1 MTGALAHNPAFIWAI
16 IGAIVAIVLAGAL
29 LRSRRRRRPDIVA
42 HIAPRKVTAQ
52 VAAVPV
58 LSSAELAND
67 VRTTE
72 AEGANE
78 TLPDL
83 YLALAQSRISDG
95 AASEGEE
102 LLRKILRSTGPS
114 SRDSHAKARVLLG
127 DMAQANGDLSTA
139 CEHWQMARALFYELD
154 QKGDHASVEARML
167 KNGCPTD
174 WVLTDF

>member
-1 MTGALAHNPAFIWAI
+1 MTGALAHNSAFVWAI
-16 IGAIVAIVLAGAL
+16 IGVIVAIVLAGAL
-29 LRSRRRRRPDIVA
+29 LRRRRRRPDSGA

-67 VRTTE
+67 VRAAE
-72 AEGANE
+72 AEGARE

-95 AASEGEE
+95 AAAEGEE
-102 LLRKILRSTGPS
+102 LLRKILRSTWPR

-127 DMAQANGDLSTA
+127 DLAQANGDLSTA